1 MGLNSTSSKFDQLHI
16 VAPQGDFIQK
26 LIDVNELFISISGRQ
41 GTLPKFNYNFLGS
54 NWLTRL
60 LEKEKI

>member
-1 MGLNSTSSKFDQLHI
+1 MLCFRLLCYHILDGFLNASILGEK
-16 VAPQGDFIQK
+16 K